1 MGRDLP
7 MTATIGFDRRVDL
20 AWLDSIA
27 SRFAEAGDPQRA
39 FDGTRAVVGLTVGG
53 GPSPHNATGKT
64 MTVLARIWLR
74 VPAHVVPLRDQ
85 AAQQIPLLSPRDR
98 LAVHWTMTELA
109 YPFFL
114 DAASTA
120 GRLLRLQEQIALSE
134 FKQRLS
140 EQWGQRGTMPQAAQR
155 LLKTWADWGVLRET
169 GKGAYAAEPTADVGD
184 VATRL
189 AVRARLAAE
198 GGKPIPIAD
207 IAVLP
212 DLFPFNLGELRAALR
227 GSPDIA
233 MMGSSAA
240 LAVAG

>member
-1 MGRDLP
+1 MGGDLS

-20 AWLDSIA
+20 AWLDLIA
-27 SRFAEAGDPQRA
+27 SRYGETGDPQRA
-39 FDGTRAVVGLTVGG
+39 LDDTRAVVGLTVGG
-53 GPSPHNATGKT
+53 GSSPHNATGKT

-85 AAQQIPLLSPRDR
+85 AAQQISLLSPRDR

-120 GRLLRLQEQIALSE
+120 GRLLRLQEQIALAQ

-140 EQWGQRGTMPQAAQR
+140 EQWGTRGTMPQAAQR
-155 LLKTWADWGVLRET
+155 LLKTWADWGVLKDT
-169 GKGAYAAEPTADVGD
+169 GKGTYRSEPAAQVGD

-212 DLFPFNLGELRAALR
+212 DLFPFNLGELRTALR
-227 GSPDIA
+227 ASSDIA
-233 MMGSSAA
+233 VMGSSAS
-240 LAVAG
+240 LANAG